1 MTDLLLRLFVKHA
14 SDTSDPAVRAGYGR
28 LAGVTGI
35 VCNLLLF
42 ALKLLAGTISGS
54 VSITADAVNNLS
66 DASGSIVTLVGF
78 KLASR
83 PADNEHPYG
92 HARMEY
98 LSGLAVAVL
107 ILVIGVEL
115 VKSSV
120 GKILHPEAVEFSALI
135 VVILVFSILVKLW
148 MAVFNRKLGRRI
160 GSAALTAA
168 AADSRNDVISTGAV
182 LLACIVGQLTGL
194 KIDGYV
200 GLLVALFILWSGISI
215 AKDTI
220 DPLLGAAP
228 DESLVHAIAS
238 EITGYGGILG
248 IHDLMVHDYGPGR
261 RFASAHAEVDYRMN
275 ILDAHELLDD
285 IERDVR
291 TKLHVDLVLHCD
303 PIVTDDAERSAL
315 RDRVLS
321 YLTEQDARLSIHDF
335 RVVRGT
341 GHTNVIFDLVVPFD
355 LAGKTA
361 ELQRGLERALS
372 ADGQRYHAVITAD
385 AEAFNDVH
393 TRPET
398 RN

>member
-83 PADNEHPYG
+83 PADDEHPYG

-115 VKSSV
+115 VKSSI

-135 VVILVFSILVKLW
+135 VVILVCSILVKLW

-200 GLLVALFILWSGISI
+200 GLLVALFILWSGVGI

-220 DPLLGAAP
+220 DPLIGAKP
-228 DESLVHAIAS
+228 DESLVHAIACLMTS
-238 EITGYGGILG
+238 HPSILG

-261 RFASAHAEVDYRMN
+261 RFASVHAAGQARSARRSGHPLRPHRDRRSGGHSRAYAR
-275 ILDAHELLDD
+275 DADPPRHRPAAVHPRFPYGLRPASR
-285 IERDVR
+285 ERDLR
-291 TKLHVDLVLHCD
+291 HGHPGGIRGQDRAAAPRD
-303 PIVTDDAERSAL
+303 RSAAAGWEKGLPPRHHL
-315 RDRVLS
+315 RHGSLQ
-321 YLTEQDARLSIHDF
+321 QDDEGS
-335 RVVRGT
+335 
-341 GHTNVIFDLVVPFD
+341 
-355 LAGKTA
+355 AG
-361 ELQRGLERALS
+361 L
-372 ADGQRYHAVITAD
+372 ITTKA
-385 AEAFNDVH
+385 
-393 TRPET
+393 P
-398 RN
+398 

>member
-1 MTDLLLRLFVKHA
+1 
-14 SDTSDPAVRAGYGR
+14 
-28 LAGVTGI
+28 
-35 VCNLLLF
+35 
-42 ALKLLAGTISGS
+42 
-54 VSITADAVNNLS
+54 
-66 DASGSIVTLVGF
+66 
-78 KLASR
+78 
-83 PADNEHPYG
+83 
-92 HARMEY
+92 
-98 LSGLAVAVL
+98 
-107 ILVIGVEL
+107 
-115 VKSSV
+115 
-120 GKILHPEAVEFSALI
+120 
-135 VVILVFSILVKLW
+135 
-148 MAVFNRKLGRRI
+148 
-160 GSAALTAA
+160 
-168 AADSRNDVISTGAV
+168 
-182 LLACIVGQLTGL
+182 
-194 KIDGYV
+194 
-200 GLLVALFILWSGISI
+200 
-215 AKDTI
+215 
-220 DPLLGAAP
+220 
-228 DESLVHAIAS
+228 
-238 EITGYGGILG
+238 
-248 IHDLMVHDYGPGR
+248 
-261 RFASAHAEVDYRMN
+261 MN

-385 AEAFNDVH
+385 TEAFNDVH

>member
-83 PADNEHPYG
+83 PADDEHPYG

-135 VVILVFSILVKLW
+135 VVILVCSILVKLW

-168 AADSRNDVISTGAV
+168 AADSRNDVIATSAV
-182 LLACIVGQLTGL
+182 LVATLAEHGMGYQ
-194 KIDGYV
+194 IDGFM
-200 GLLVALFILWSGISI
+200 GLVVSLFVLYSGISL
-215 AKDTI
+215 ARETI
-220 DPLLGAAP
+220 SPLLGEGA
-228 DESLVHAIAS
+228 DTELHDKLTKYIQSCDMVI
-238 EITGYGGILG
+238 GC
-248 IHDLMVHDYGPGR
+248 HDLMVHDYGPGQC
-261 RFASAHAEVDYRMN
+261 FASIHVEIDKNVDALVSHEVIDRM
-275 ILDAHELLDD
+275 
-285 IERDVR
+285 ERECLKKFD
-291 TKLHVDLVLHCD
+291 THLVIHYD
-303 PIVTDDAERSAL
+303 PVITDDKEA
-315 RDRVLS
+315 
-321 YLTEQDARLSIHDF
+321 DARKQKVLACIEKIDPQITLHDF
-335 RVVRGT
+335 RVSKCESEIRLT
-341 GHTNVIFDLVVPFD
+341 FDLVLPE
-355 LAGKTA
+355 T
-361 ELQRGLERALS
+361 LERKKKQIQEQIETELNEGS
-372 ADGQRYHAVITAD
+372 EYQYFLDIT
-385 AEAFNDVH
+385 FDVEN
-393 TRPET
+393 R
-398 RN
+398 